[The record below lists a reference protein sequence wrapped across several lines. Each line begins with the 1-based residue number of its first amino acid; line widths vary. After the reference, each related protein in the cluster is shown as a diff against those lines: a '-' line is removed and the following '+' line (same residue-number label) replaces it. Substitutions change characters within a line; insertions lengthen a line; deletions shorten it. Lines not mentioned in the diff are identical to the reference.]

1 MTCRLLHAKDA
12 RQELIVYPK
21 NYCNLRTYMYL
32 YCLLADKKLIL
43 IYNLFPKVSE
53 RLLEGRKL
61 EFYTWAGDAEELLKN
76 VREKLNMLG
85 EVDFVESLVNWF

>member
-1 MTCRLLHAKDA
+1 M
-12 RQELIVYPK
+12 
-21 NYCNLRTYMYL
+21 
-32 YCLLADKKLIL
+32 
-43 IYNLFPKVSE
+43 IYILFPKVSE

-85 EVDFVESLVNWF
+85 EVDFVEYILTCI

>member
-1 MTCRLLHAKDA
+1 M
-12 RQELIVYPK
+12 
-21 NYCNLRTYMYL
+21 
-32 YCLLADKKLIL
+32 

-61 EFYTWAGDAEELLKN
+61 EFSTWVKAAEELLKN

-85 EVDFVESLVNWF
+85 EVAFVEY

>member
-1 MTCRLLHAKDA
+1 M
-12 RQELIVYPK
+12 
-21 NYCNLRTYMYL
+21 
-32 YCLLADKKLIL
+32 

-61 EFYTWAGDAEELLKN
+61 EFYTWAGDAEDLLKN

-85 EVDFVESLVNWF
+85 EVGFVDYLVNYIQLMLYHLLTLCCYVGTNAALVSGCEK